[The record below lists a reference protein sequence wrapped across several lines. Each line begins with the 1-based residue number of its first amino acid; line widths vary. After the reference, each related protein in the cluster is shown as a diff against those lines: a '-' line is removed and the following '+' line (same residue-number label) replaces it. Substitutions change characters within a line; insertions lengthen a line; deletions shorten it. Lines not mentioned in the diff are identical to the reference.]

1 MGKSEVRTVTSKFS
15 KGVLDIR
22 LWEERNLPL
31 SQSRIAFDLFVL
43 IAHSSC
49 TEKPLTLKRLFS
61 TLKYSE
67 RGVRYVLEQFV
78 DGGWCEV
85 ICDANDKRC
94 RFLAETKRLTDAFES
109 YKKVVLSTYMGC
121 IERDK

>member
-1 MGKSEVRTVTSKFS
+1 M
-15 KGVLDIR
+15 
-22 LWEERNLPL
+22 

-85 ICDANDKRC
+85 VCDTEDKRC
-94 RFLAETKRLTDAFES
+94 RFVVATKRLKDAFDA
-109 YKKVVLSTYMGC
+109 YQKVVLNTYLEC
-121 IERDK
+121 VDHDK